1 MIAQDDQRTNEERI
15 NNLIQNKNTHL
26 PSKIKQ
32 ARKLVKTILDQGNL
46 QPFLKNLKL
55 INLAYD
61 YSLRIEPLP
70 SVIILND
77 SSFDNFEVTYNG
89 CKVVNITSVVSLNNR
104 KFNYVEKI

>member
-1 MIAQDDQRTNEERI
+1 M
-15 NNLIQNKNTHL
+15 
-26 PSKIKQ
+26 
-32 ARKLVKTILDQGNL
+32 KTILDQGNL

-104 KFNYVEKI
+104 KFNYVEYYPGTKRFEFKDLYF